1 MRKTSLVT
9 YLCVILISFLSSCKD
24 TEEAGGAGKP
34 YDPNQPVK
42 LTTFYPENGGMATK
56 VIIKGENF
64 GVDASQVKVY
74 YNKKKAAVVRSTG
87 DMLYVITPRQPGDVC
102 TISVVVGNDSVVFD
116 ENKTFEYKTQV
127 TVSTIAGITGGN
139 GTAIDGTLAA
149 AQFERVN
156 FICVDREKNIF
167 VCERHSYRLRQ
178 INEEQNMVATLATG
192 ITAPFVP
199 MVELEGQKVFLPLW
213 VKGGDFLQFDPQ
225 TQWAKKKIKPLNVD
239 MDEYISAA
247 ANVRDKLV
255 YIKGKNGKL
264 IKMDPKSKEAILVD
278 EGLDPGM
285 TYQAITCF
293 DSLDPNLLYICYRD
307 KHCIWQYNLM
317 TKEYIRF
324 AGIKNEKGFADGRSL
339 DAQFDEPSQI
349 CFDLD
354 GIMYVADSK
363 NHCIRTIDREGIVST
378 VIGIPGRKGYV
389 DGTPDDA
396 LFDTPEGVAV
406 DEEGTIYIADTQNR
420 CVRKLAIQ

>member
-127 TVSTIAGITGGN
+127 TVSTITGQPRKEV
-139 GTAIDGTLAA
+139 TAVNGTLAA
-149 AQFERVN
+149 SLFGRVN
-156 FICVDREKNIF
+156 FLAVDREKNIF
-167 VCERHSYRLRQ
+167 VCERHDYRLRH
-178 INEEQNMVATLATG
+178 INEEQNTVTTLATG

-199 MVELEGQKVFLPLW
+199 MVEYDGQKVFLPLW
-213 VKGGDFLQFDPQ
+213 VKDGNFLQFDPQ
-225 TQWAKKKIKPLNVD
+225 TQWAKKTVKPIGVAL
-239 MDEYISAA
+239 DEYVSAA
-247 ANVRDKLV
+247 ANIRDKLI
-255 YIKGKNGKL
+255 YIKAKNGKL
-264 IKMDPKSKEAILVD
+264 IRMDPRTKEATLVA
-278 EGLDPGM
+278 EGLHPEM
-285 TYQAITCF
+285 TYLAITCF
-293 DSLDPNLLYICYRD
+293 DSLDPDMLYICYRD
-307 KHCIWQYNLM
+307 RHCIWRYNLA
-317 TKEYIRF
+317 TEEYVQF
-324 AGIKNEKGFADGRSL
+324 AGAMNESGYADGKRL
-339 DAQFDEPSQI
+339 DAQFNEPSQI
-349 CFDLD
+349 CFDQD
-354 GIMYVADSK
+354 GIMYIADSK
-363 NHCIRTIDREGIVST
+363 NHCIRTINREGVVNT
-378 VIGIPGRKGYV
+378 VIGIPGRKGYI

-406 DEEGTIYIADTQNR
+406 DEESTIYIADTQNK
-420 CVRKLAIQ
+420 CVRKLAVQ